1 MATNLFFDLWVL
13 DAKQFTPTWCFLT
26 SMTTDQSCLSFVKT
40 DYVSVQ
46 IQNNVKEGHLFTNH
60 QQHIVT
66 TIIITAKGDC
76 GELSTHVEELWWIP
90 GLCCWSSASKR
101 NWTSCSLR
109 QVSLRAAEGKTIIV
123 TSHVDLYNPPRHN
136 GHTICKNISMKT
148 FPGPAGSS
156 GGQLCQPVWVNTSAL
171 SS

>member
-40 DYVSVQ
+40 DYLSVQ
-46 IQNNVKEGHLFTNH
+46 IQNNVKEGHLLTNH

-109 QVSLRAAEGKTIIV
+109 QVSLRAAEGKTIIRMSPAML
-123 TSHVDLYNPPRHN
+123 TFIMWTPQWSHDLQKYLNENFSR
-136 GHTICKNISMKT
+136 
-148 FPGPAGSS
+148 SS
-156 GGQLCQPVWVNTSAL
+156 WF
-171 SS
+171 

>member
-46 IQNNVKEGHLFTNH
+46 IQNNVEEGHLLTNH

-109 QVSLRAAEGKTIIV
+109 QVSLRAAEGKTIIWMSPAMLTFIILHATMV
-123 TSHVDLYNPPRHN
+123 TRFA
-136 GHTICKNISMKT
+136 NISQWKL
-148 FPGPAGSS
+148 FQVQLVLAGDNFASQF
-156 GGQLCQPVWVNTSAL
+156 G
-171 SS
+171 

>member
-40 DYVSVQ
+40 DYLSVQ
-46 IQNNVKEGHLFTNH
+46 IQNNVKEGHLLTNH

-109 QVSLRAAEGKTIIV
+109 QVSLRAAEGKTIIWMSPAML
-123 TSHVDLYNPPRHN
+123 TFIILHATAQWSHNLQKYLNENFCR
-136 GHTICKNISMKT
+136 
-148 FPGPAGSS
+148 SS
-156 GGQLCQPVWVNTSAL
+156 WF
-171 SS
+171 